1 MCKKNG
7 ALVKGP
13 NFKGGPEAEVG
24 SGTVL
29 ALTVVLLSVS
39 LLGLSQTLAL
49 SLLSHLRLQATADS
63 ISVAAA
69 DSLRGLSIGYPCEVA
84 QKISTS
90 NMVNLDEC
98 RIVGFEVFITIHSEV
113 VGIVLIAKARA
124 GPSF

>member
-1 MCKKNG
+1 MFKKNG
-7 ALVKGP
+7 SLMKVP
-13 NFKGGPEAEVG
+13 NFRGDSRAETG

-29 ALTVVLLSVS
+29 ALSVVLLSVS
-39 LLGLSQTLAL
+39 LLGLSQTLAF
-49 SLLSHLRLQATADS
+49 SLLSHLRLQAAADS

-69 DSLRGLSIGYPCEVA
+69 DSLRGLSPGYPCEVA
-84 QKISTS
+84 QKISAS

-98 RIVGFEVFITIHSEV
+98 RIVGFEVFITVHSEL

>member
-1 MCKKNG
+1 MTRKIFGRRLRN
-7 ALVKGP
+7 
-13 NFKGGPEAEVG
+13 ETG

-29 ALTVVLLSVS
+29 ALSVISLSVA
-39 LLGLSQTLAL
+39 LLGLSQTLAFN
-49 SLLSHLRLQATADS
+49 LLSHLRLQAAADS

-69 DSLRGLSIGYPCEVA
+69 DSLRGLSLGYPCEVA
-84 QKISTS
+84 QLMSTA